1 MRLRHLLIAVLGAL
15 ALTVGTAAADGGLI
29 LPISQVQ
36 AGMNCIGETVVH
48 GTTISS
54 FNVHV
59 IDIVQDPVEGPRIL
73 VSVSGPAVDATG
85 VAQGMSGSPVYCED
99 GTGRMRNAGAISE
112 GIGEYG
118 NKVALVTP
126 IEQMLGE
133 PVTPPSSAAR
143 MSLRGRPLL
152 GPLTVGGLSPSML
165 ALLQRADRQRS

>member
-85 VAQGMSGSPVYCED
+85 HESLVAPYLAPRSTAVDDRDVKTVPA
-99 GTGRMRNAGAISE
+99 AGA
-112 GIGEYG
+112 
-118 NKVALVTP
+118 
-126 IEQMLGE
+126 
-133 PVTPPSSAAR
+133 R
-143 MSLRGRPLL
+143 
-152 GPLTVGGLSPSML
+152 
-165 ALLQRADRQRS
+165 